1 MNGARLLVV
10 DDEAINR
17 EIIAE
22 YLEDT
27 DYQLVMAASG
37 EEALARLRQDATFD
51 AVVLDRMMPG
61 VDGLAVL
68 RQIQADAR
76 LRHVPVIMQTAAAG
90 HEQVAEG
97 LRLGAYYYL
106 TKPYHRDALL
116 AVVRSALEMVQRR
129 RALTLAIEEFRG
141 VIGLLV
147 DGCFRVKSLQEARAL
162 SATISS
168 LGADPVS
175 VALGLSEL
183 MINGIEHGNLGI
195 SFQEKAELL
204 AADRWEAEVETRLAA
219 AANAEKF
226 VEVRVRREPEALHV
240 AIRDQGQGFDW
251 RPYLDL
257 SESRALYPN
266 GRGIAMARH
275 IAFRNLRFIEPGNE
289 VVATLVV
296 VD

>member
-1 MNGARLLVV
+1 VSAARLLVV

-27 DYQLVMAASG
+27 DYQLTMAAGG
-37 EEALARLRQDATFD
+37 EDALVRLRADAAFD
-51 AVVLDRMMPG
+51 AIILDRMMPG

-68 RQIQADAR
+68 KQIQADAA
-76 LRHVPVIMQTAAAG
+76 LRQVPVIMQTAAAG

-97 LRLGAYYYL
+97 LRRGAYYYL

-129 RALTLAIEEFRG
+129 RVLARAIDESRG
-141 VIGLLV
+141 VIGLIV
-147 DGCFRVKSLQEARAL
+147 EGCFRVKSLQEARAL
-162 SATISS
+162 SAAISS

-183 MINGIEHGNLGI
+183 IINGIEHGNLGI
-195 SFQEKAELL
+195 SFHEKAELL
-204 AADRWEAEVETRLAA
+204 AADRWEAEIQTRLASA
-219 AANAEKF
+219 AHSEKF
-226 VEVRVRREPEALHV
+226 VEVRVRRAPGALHV
-240 AIRDQGQGFDW
+240 AIRDQGPGFDW

-275 IAFRNLRFIEPGNE
+275 IAFRNLQFIDPGNE
-289 VVATLVV
+289 VVATLPIA
-296 VD
+296 D

>member
-1 MNGARLLVV
+1 VCAARLLVV

-27 DYQLVMAASG
+27 DYQISMAAGG
-37 EEALARLRQDATFD
+37 EEALVRLHADAGFD
-51 AVVLDRMMPG
+51 AVILDRMMPG

-68 RQIQADAR
+68 RQIQTDAA
-76 LRHVPVIMQTAAAG
+76 LRRVPVIMQTAAAG

-116 AVVRSALEMVQRR
+116 AVVRSAVEMVQRR
-129 RALTLAIEEFRG
+129 RALTLAIDEFRG
-141 VIGLLV
+141 VMGLMV
-147 DGCFRVKSLQEARAL
+147 DGRFRVSSPQEARAL
-162 SATISS
+162 SAAISS

-195 SFQEKAELL
+195 GFHEKAQLL
-204 AADRWEAEVETRLAA
+204 AAARWEAEIETRLGLAG
-219 AANAEKF
+219 NSQKF
-226 VEVRVRREPEALHV
+226 VEVRIQREPGALHV
-240 AIRDQGQGFDW
+240 SIRDQGPGFDW

-275 IAFRNLRFIEPGNE
+275 IAFRNLRFVDPGNE
-289 VVATLVV
+289 VVATLTVA
-296 VD
+296 D

>member
-1 MNGARLLVV
+1 MSAARLLVV

-27 DYQLVMAASG
+27 DYQLTMAAGG
-37 EEALARLRQDATFD
+37 EDALVRLRADAAFD
-51 AVVLDRMMPG
+51 AIILDRMMPG

-68 RQIQADAR
+68 KQIQADAA
-76 LRHVPVIMQTAAAG
+76 LRQVPVIMQTAAAG

-97 LRLGAYYYL
+97 LRRGAYYYL

-129 RALTLAIEEFRG
+129 RVLARAIDESRG
-141 VIGLLV
+141 VIGLIV
-147 DGCFRVKSLQEARAL
+147 EGCFRVKSLQEARAL
-162 SATISS
+162 SAAISS

-183 MINGIEHGNLGI
+183 IINGIEHGNLGI
-195 SFQEKAELL
+195 SFHEKAELL
-204 AADRWEAEVETRLAA
+204 AADRWEAEIQTRLASA
-219 AANAEKF
+219 AHSEKF
-226 VEVRVRREPEALHV
+226 VEVRVRRAPGALHV
-240 AIRDQGQGFDW
+240 AIRDQGPGFDW

-275 IAFRNLRFIEPGNE
+275 IAFRNLQFIDPGNE
-289 VVATLVV
+289 VVATLPIA
-296 VD
+296 D

>member
-1 MNGARLLVV
+1 MSAARLLVV

-27 DYQLVMAASG
+27 DYRLTMAAGG
-37 EEALARLRQDATFD
+37 EDALVRLRADAAFD
-51 AVVLDRMMPG
+51 AIILDRMMPG

-68 RQIQADAR
+68 KQIQADAA
-76 LRHVPVIMQTAAAG
+76 LRQVPVIMQTAAAG

-97 LRLGAYYYL
+97 LRRGAYYYL

-129 RALTLAIEEFRG
+129 RVLARAIDESRG
-141 VIGLLV
+141 VIGLIV
-147 DGCFRVKSLQEARAL
+147 EGCFRVKSLQEARAL
-162 SATISS
+162 SAAISS

-183 MINGIEHGNLGI
+183 IINGIEHGNLGI
-195 SFQEKAELL
+195 SFHEKAELL
-204 AADRWEAEVETRLAA
+204 AADRWEAEIQTRLASA
-219 AANAEKF
+219 AHSGKF
-226 VEVRVRREPEALHV
+226 VEVRIRRAPGALHV
-240 AIRDQGQGFDW
+240 AIRDQGPGFDW

-275 IAFRNLRFIEPGNE
+275 IAFRNLQFIDPGNE
-289 VVATLVV
+289 VVATLPIA
-296 VD
+296 D

>member
-1 MNGARLLVV
+1 MSAARLLVV

-27 DYQLVMAASG
+27 DYRLTMAAGG
-37 EEALARLRQDATFD
+37 EDALVRLRAGAAFD
-51 AVVLDRMMPG
+51 AIILDRMMPG

-68 RQIQADAR
+68 KQIQADAA
-76 LRHVPVIMQTAAAG
+76 LRQVPVIMQTAAAG

-97 LRLGAYYYL
+97 LRRGAYYYL

-129 RALTLAIEEFRG
+129 RVLARAIDESRG
-141 VIGLLV
+141 VIGLIV
-147 DGCFRVKSLQEARAL
+147 EGCFRVKSLQEARAL
-162 SATISS
+162 SAAISS

-183 MINGIEHGNLGI
+183 IINGIEHGNLGI
-195 SFQEKAELL
+195 SFHEKAELL
-204 AADRWEAEVETRLAA
+204 AADRWEAEIQTRLASA
-219 AANAEKF
+219 AHSGKF
-226 VEVRVRREPEALHV
+226 VEVRIRRAPGALHV
-240 AIRDQGQGFDW
+240 AIRDQGPGFDW

-275 IAFRNLRFIEPGNE
+275 IAFRNLQFIDPGNE
-289 VVATLVV
+289 VVATLPIA
-296 VD
+296 D

>member
-1 MNGARLLVV
+1 MSAARLLVV

-27 DYQLVMAASG
+27 DYQLTMATGG
-37 EEALARLRQDATFD
+37 EDALVRLRADAAFD
-51 AVVLDRMMPG
+51 AIILDRMMPG

-68 RQIQADAR
+68 KQIQADAA
-76 LRHVPVIMQTAAAG
+76 LRQVPVIMQTAAAG

-129 RALTLAIEEFRG
+129 RVLARTIDESRG
-141 VIGLLV
+141 VIGLIV
-147 DGCFRVKSLQEARAL
+147 EGCFRVKSLQEARAL
-162 SATISS
+162 SAAISS

-183 MINGIEHGNLGI
+183 IINGIEHGNLGI
-195 SFQEKAELL
+195 SFHEKAELL
-204 AADRWEAEVETRLAA
+204 SADRWEAEIQTRLASA
-219 AANAEKF
+219 AHSEKF
-226 VEVRVRREPEALHV
+226 VEVRIRRAPGALHV
-240 AIRDQGQGFDW
+240 AIRDQGPGFDW

-257 SESRALYPN
+257 GESRALYPN

-275 IAFRNLRFIEPGNE
+275 IAFRNLQFIDPGNE
-289 VVATLVV
+289 VVATLPIA
-296 VD
+296 D

>member
-1 MNGARLLVV
+1 VSAARLLVV

-27 DYQLVMAASG
+27 DYRLTMAAGG
-37 EEALARLRQDATFD
+37 EDALVRLRAGAAFD
-51 AVVLDRMMPG
+51 AIILDRMMPG

-68 RQIQADAR
+68 KQIQADAA
-76 LRHVPVIMQTAAAG
+76 LRQVPVIMQTAAAG

-97 LRLGAYYYL
+97 LRRGAYYYL

-129 RALTLAIEEFRG
+129 RVLARAIDESRG
-141 VIGLLV
+141 VIGLIV
-147 DGCFRVKSLQEARAL
+147 EGCFRVKSLQEARAL
-162 SATISS
+162 SAAISS

-183 MINGIEHGNLGI
+183 IINGIEHGNLGI
-195 SFQEKAELL
+195 SFHEKAELL
-204 AADRWEAEVETRLAA
+204 AADRWEAEIQTRLASA
-219 AANAEKF
+219 AHSEKF
-226 VEVRVRREPEALHV
+226 VEVRVRRAPGALHV
-240 AIRDQGQGFDW
+240 AIRDQGPGFDW

-257 SESRALYPN
+257 SGSRALYPN

-275 IAFRNLRFIEPGNE
+275 IAFRNLRFIDPGNE
-289 VVATLVV
+289 VVATLAIA
-296 VD
+296 D